1 MKMLSRLVL
10 MLAAVMML
18 SGLTAVSTAAKPEHH
33 SQMWQACHDTPVAAH
48 RGVVTPNVDEN
59 TMKSIRLAV
68 KQGAE
73 IIEGDFH
80 PSRNGTPWY
89 VHNLTVDSITNGHGP
104 LGSKTDKELRR
115 LRTPHG
121 SKLLTGD
128 QLISF
133 MKHHPT
139 VEGQWELK
147 DFNWTWKRL
156 KAFGDAV
163 VEAGIEDQV
172 AWSSG
177 SLRLLLQM
185 AVITPGM
192 RLEWIGFNED
202 LPPLAKFGTKIDQ
215 ANVLY
220 RAAFHHYGG
229 YASYIRAAHAR
240 GIAVSA
246 RSTASGE
253 GDTPTVWAREIKA
266 GVDQLVT
273 NRLARYNS
281 WCNSV

>member
-1 MKMLSRLVL
+1 VHDRLVDR
-10 MLAAVMML
+10 V
-18 SGLTAVSTAAKPEHH
+18 
-33 SQMWQACHDTPVAAH
+33 
-48 RGVVTPNVDEN
+48 
-59 TMKSIRLAV
+59 
-68 KQGAE
+68 
-73 IIEGDFH
+73 
-80 PSRNGTPWY
+80 
-89 VHNLTVDSITNGHGP
+89 TNGHGP
-104 LGSKTDKELRR
+104 LGSKTDAQLRR

-121 SKLLTGD
+121 SKLLTSK

-139 VEGQWELK
+139 VQGQWELK
-147 DFNWTWKRL
+147 DFGWTWKEL

-163 VEAGIEDQV
+163 IEAGIEDQV

-220 RAAFHHYGG
+220 RAAFRRYGG
-229 YASYIRAAHAR
+229 YASYVRAAHAR
-240 GIAVSA
+240 GIAVSI

-253 GDTPTVWAREIKA
+253 GDSPAVWTRAIKE
-266 GVDQLVT
+266 GTDQFVVNDLHG
-273 NRLARYNS
+273 YNV